1 MKAKIL
7 VILPTSNFLHRQ
19 ILEGI
24 LEYSKSDG
32 PWQFH
37 LVTGDDFEQGPDFF
51 RFARRQM
58 APLVPC
64 RTLAVASC
72 GLKSYACSTKLPKT
86 PL

>member
-24 LEYSKSDG
+24 LEYSKSNG

-37 LVTGDDFEQGPDFF
+37 FVTGDDFEQGLQATE
-51 RFARRQM
+51 R
-58 APLVPC
+58 
-64 RTLAVASC
+64 
-72 GLKSYACSTKLPKT
+72 
-86 PL
+86 